1 LVTWDDVFM
10 LDKNLAA
17 EWGYVVD
24 SINIHE
30 MAHRLRP
37 LGSLSRAFDSL
48 CFTCCPA
55 ATSATHLS
63 SATLSTP
70 GSRFDHRT
78 THTDTH

>member
-1 LVTWDDVFM
+1 MENISLVTWDDVFM

-37 LGSLSRAFDSL
+37 LGSLSFSL
-48 CFTCCPA
+48 SLSFGRSNHFVSPFFLQLLRRRTCHPP
-55 ATSATHLS
+55 L
-63 SATLSTP
+63 
-70 GSRFDHRT
+70 
-78 THTDTH
+78 

>member
-1 LVTWDDVFM
+1 MENISLVTWDDVFM

-37 LGSLSRAFDSL
+37 LGSLLCVSL
-48 CFTCCPA
+48 
-55 ATSATHLS
+55 SGVRL
-63 SATLSTP
+63 TLS
-70 GSRFDHRT
+70 HRSSCSYFGDALVIR
-78 THTDTH
+78 HFEHAWLKV